1 MFFWV
6 NEYLHL
12 FKQLCQIQQD
22 LARQQTENDKDTI
35 KHLRDS
41 QSTLIDDAEDD
52 VQSSTYD
59 DVVIDNEKYLQNMA
73 IDRNWEIPRNK
84 LVTTD
89 EKLGRGEFGTVRKGI
104 YVRTDGKELPVAI
117 KILKGL

>member
-1 MFFWV
+1 M

-12 FKQLCQIQQD
+12 LKQLCQIQQD
-22 LARQQTENDKDTI
+22 LTRQQTENDKDTI
-35 KHLRDS
+35 KRLRDS
-41 QSTLIDDAEDD
+41 QSTLIDNAEDD
-52 VQSSTYD
+52 VQSGTYD

-73 IDRNWEIPRNK
+73 VDRNWEIPRNK

-104 YVRTDGKELPVAI
+104 YLRTDGKELPVAV
-117 KILKGL
+117 KRLKGL